1 MKMKELSALTG
12 ISDRTIRYYIDDG
25 LFIPERYTEN
35 YEGRKSYNFSD
46 NDVKRLK
53 QIALLRK
60 YGFSINEIKELTK
73 GTSDLK
79 SLVDKRVAEAKQ
91 NSEERLD
98 EIRTLEAV
106 AARQPKDIDELC
118 EMLSNPVVE
127 QAPVPRIDEQ
137 SAYKPMYNKSKKRNK
152 IIAVIASLLAFS
164 TVLLVWISGEL
175 LFKELQSEMS
185 VDVVDDYKFMY
196 QDYIHHLADGY
207 CILRLNSEE
216 ISFVYY
222 PKWRNDDDG
231 PMNIEEYIVDSAAVY
246 KYGLSK
252 NAEWVYIHYYDT
264 VGPLYSTQLP
274 SYTVPYK
281 DNVISIKDNVFMLYN
296 IKDKTQLN
304 FGGNAEVYKYCKENK
319 IIFDKYYYP
328 SAHSSFEE
336 SRIYINDD
344 AYISVVGASWGE
356 SVVYN
361 GEAIFAGY
369 IEEYSIIDEH
379 TVAFNLKL
387 NDKIYFEYP
396 NNANQGIV
404 MGDKKVGKHKIDTMI
419 KQDVYY
425 SKYIVYDF
433 NTNQFKEYEKRKDIE
448 QEYGA
453 VFAKIT

>member
-1 MKMKELSALTG
+1 MKGLSALTG

-25 LFIPERYTEN
+25 LFIPEKHTEN
-35 YEGRKSYNFSD
+35 YEGRRSYEFTE

-60 YGFSINEIKELTK
+60 HGFSISEIKELAK
-73 GTSDLK
+73 GNSDIN
-79 SLVDKRVAEAKQ
+79 SLVETRISEAKQ
-91 NSEERLD
+91 NSENQLD
-98 EIRTLEAV
+98 EIKALEAV
-106 AARQPKDIDELC
+106 LSGQPKNFDELC
-118 EMLSNPVVE
+118 DMLSNPIIE
-127 QAPVPRIDEQ
+127 EAPVPVIDEQ
-137 SAYKPMYNKSKKRNK
+137 SAYKPMYKKSKKRIK
-152 IIAVIASLLAFS
+152 IIAGVALILALL
-164 TVLLVWISGEL
+164 TVLLVWVSGKL
-175 LFKELQSEMS
+175 LFKELQSELS

-222 PKWRNDDDG
+222 PKWRNDDEG
-231 PMNIEEYIVDSAAVY
+231 PMNIEEYVVDSAAVY

-281 DNVISIKDNVFMLYN
+281 DNVISVKDNVFMLYN
-296 IKDKTQLN
+296 IKDKTQLS
-304 FGGNAEVYKYCKENK
+304 FAGDAEIYKYCKDNG
-319 IIFDKYYYP
+319 IVFDKFYYP

-344 AYISVVGASWGE
+344 AYISVVGDSWGE
-356 SVVYN
+356 SVVYK

-379 TVAFNLKL
+379 TIAFNLKL

-404 MGDKKVGKHKIDTMI
+404 MGEKKVGKHKINTML

-425 SKYIVYDF
+425 SEYIVYDF
-433 NTNQFKEYEKRKDIE
+433 NTNTYKEYENRKDIE
-448 QEYGA
+448 QEYD
-453 VFAKIT
+453 VIFSKIV